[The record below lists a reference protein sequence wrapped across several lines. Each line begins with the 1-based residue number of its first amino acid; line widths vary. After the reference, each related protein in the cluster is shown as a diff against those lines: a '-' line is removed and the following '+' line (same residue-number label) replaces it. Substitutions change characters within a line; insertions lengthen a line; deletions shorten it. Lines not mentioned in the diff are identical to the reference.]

1 MSPYV
6 TSNSPEREEY
16 KHIMFSLMATMLI
29 KYWELD
35 ESRYPDMR
43 DAVWDHFI
51 LHGIPSIG
59 QRNSTTL
66 AELFAHEDK
75 WIGAFKEE

>member
-6 TSNSPEREEY
+6 ISSSPEREEY

-35 ESRYPDMR
+35 ESRYPEMR

-51 LHGIPSIG
+51 LHGIPSISN
-59 QRNSTTL
+59 RPTTL
-66 AELFAHEDK
+66 AELFAQEDK
-75 WIGAFKEE
+75 WALTFEEEE